1 MTQARRRGAR
11 PGNRNAVK
19 LHRGLRTSVY
29 LSAADIAALDEEL
42 ARQSTPASDAAR
54 RALARDLLTLALRA
68 LRDRQDEPP
77 IIV

>member
-1 MTQARRRGAR
+1 MSNKPGAPIGNQNRRKHT
-11 PGNRNAVK
+11 AVLK
-19 LHRGLRTSVY
+19 TSIY
-29 LSAADIAALDEEL
+29 LSNADIAALDEEL

-68 LRDRQDEPP
+68 LRDKQDEPP